1 MVLRGKTVVQ
11 QYGIKTLNIIII
23 IIIILTMG
31 RYTNLHTFTCT
42 VITGNAA
49 VSGCDVVGLAV
60 MW

>member
-1 MVLRGKTVVQ
+1 VVLRGKTVVQ

-31 RYTNLHTFTCT
+31 RYTNLHTCT